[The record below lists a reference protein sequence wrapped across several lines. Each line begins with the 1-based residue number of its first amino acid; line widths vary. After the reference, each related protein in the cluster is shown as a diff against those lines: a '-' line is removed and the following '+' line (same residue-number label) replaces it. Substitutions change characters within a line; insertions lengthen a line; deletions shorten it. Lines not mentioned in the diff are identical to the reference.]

1 MIEKRQSKGGHG
13 FMRKK
18 FLAVVLAAAL
28 ACNTTGVS
36 AAVQSPVAG
45 ASVFKSFG
53 DLFKGDSDDEE
64 DTQSDTQKN
73 TKRSQ
78 VYSADPEAVKDSV
91 VLDISRGNIRITG
104 TEVSGYDTDGNPV
117 TKTSSRYVV
126 TGSSREHSIEIA
138 SGANANIVLSNA
150 SIIRTEAGESPIWIA
165 DDSTGDVTLTLEG
178 TNTLQ
183 AGTGAAAIQKNCTYN
198 GSTSKYGQLKITCG
212 NISPSHICGA
222 DCGTLVAT
230 AGNGGAAIG
239 GADGMGSSKINIVGG
254 TITASGGIGAGV
266 GGTGTKVEIGG
277 GVIDAGTINSKDSV
291 LNGNAILMADSVGDM
306 KVTKGVL
313 VQNGKGTAYGDL
325 DLTQGMID
333 HLVQSGGELD
343 ISDGAQVAVADGVD
357 ASKINT
363 NGTGTIKQEQSGQSE
378 EGSSEE
384 GSSEEGSSEE
394 GSSEEKPSEE
404 KPADQAV
411 ASAET
416 EAAEK
421 KKPSLLQKAG
431 KALAKVMGQDDGV
444 EVEEGQ
450 EEGIA
455 TVSDS
460 STSGNTTTTPA
471 PIPSTQDY
479 YRCNLGSIKLFQ
491 GTGDKKVEITPLD
504 PIKYGELLTIQTRVI
519 FNGSAQD
526 PDYKPGDKGD
536 FDHVIIYLVNAEG
549 KKLDISNGGVGI
561 KLPPGEEKYQKNETY
576 PVETSVT
583 IQSIDLGEYHIVVE
597 FTGTPESP
605 GTSRPT
611 DDHDFIEGDLK
622 FKNTP
627 VSVKTWAGLKILDAF
642 EDKNLD
648 AFLLDYR
655 PKNNAEKTI
664 EGGNWIWI
672 DKGNDITTGIEDQ
685 RLYPPSTAGAKT
697 EYKVR
702 YDFGDEAKKYSDG
715 DSCILTISFD
725 VGIRDLPNAEP
736 VVTADNNKKFIRA
749 GESKEWWNA
758 SHKNLKLTVRG
769 CSILKTLNK
778 PALSPK
784 EWDDDA
790 NWDPTEH
797 IFTDYY
803 NDGDLDEVYVQGS
816 DGEIGYVN
824 LKDFNVDQ
832 VYPFIDTPINAPKR
846 TDKTV
851 YFEFTS
857 SGEEEGS
864 GIYNYYMLTQRET
877 AEQKYTKEDVE
888 KSQNKTKDG
897 KILLPGFSPN
907 ITYNL
912 YMLVEDN
919 AGNVVQYLEPIQNEE
934 DIWKPCDENDP
945 AIRYGYQFTT
955 LDPIIDG
962 EIKIHVYDSVTGEER
977 NADDPVAV
985 GDRLEVE
992 IIEIS
997 SEANTD
1003 YTYEWRIQDIDSGM
1017 EGVNPRGPNLPT
1029 YTVQKE
1035 DFGSR
1040 LICHLSASNMS
1051 GYLRGITNGVGLPAC
1066 PPEYVPTNGRVNQI
1080 EHTFTFTG
1088 FPGIMYEYRIKD
1100 GEWLEIK
1107 AEQEDVVIKVPDKT
1121 ILKGELEVRAKETK
1135 EYNASAILANDE
1147 PFYSSGELGVT
1158 IQGDAYYGGTL
1169 NAVITSEAIDP
1180 GLFSYQWTRDGQNIG
1195 TNSSYEVQKEDIGK
1209 QLTVKISVA
1218 GYEGTDNS
1226 ATSETIRR
1234 RPLNPVIT
1242 VATKQYDGTTTAEAT
1257 ITLDGLI
1264 NNDDVTA
1271 TVTNASFADKNV
1283 GENKSVRVGTQL
1295 NGEDR
1300 NYYVVGQLSSEAKG
1314 TIEPRVLDLSMQAQ
1328 DKVYDGTTDA
1338 VVTITAEALPGDN
1351 IQVSG
1356 TGQFADKNAG
1366 TNKTVTPKDVQI
1378 TGTDAKNYTA
1388 TGSTASTTANITPK
1402 AIEIESITVADKEYD
1417 GTADATI
1424 TVNFNGAV
1432 DDVNYSYTAAFD
1444 SPNVGKDKRVDA
1456 TIKLEGDSATNY
1468 TLANG
1473 AATGRGNIIKAYAP
1487 YDEANIPQNLTG
1499 IEGKKLSSVYIGP
1512 GFSWKD
1518 TETVMA
1524 SVGRHT
1530 YPAYYNPDPSQYS
1543 AREIELE
1550 VLVQCAEHIWG
1561 EWVITTDPTKTDL
1574 GERQRICG
1582 VCGYT
1587 ETEVIPRAPFID
1599 NEDNKVGWGDIIQA
1613 INNASS
1619 GTEIPVVMN
1628 GTETLPASVQEAL
1641 QGREVSL
1648 VLHMGDDISWTIR
1661 GEDITGTTLKDINM
1675 VVTLYTDNIPSDV
1688 IDAYLPNKATVQ
1700 VHLAYSGEFG
1710 FVATLRIPLGDEFAG
1725 KASTLYYYNPTRE
1738 RLEMMDSNKVTSDGM
1753 GRYDFTH
1760 ASDYVVA
1767 LDRPANVQGG
1777 DTPSGNGS
1785 VTPTA
1790 PTGTTTPGAQGG
1802 SATNG
1807 NNGNTGTTTGTNG
1820 STAAATGTAT
1830 SANGTVVSSN
1840 GAKTEDDTPIMLY
1853 LFLLLAGTA
1862 GITAGVAYRRK
1873 RKKGN

>member
-1 MIEKRQSKGGHG
+1 
-13 FMRKK
+13 MRKK

-306 KVTKGVL
+306 KITKGVL

-357 ASKINT
+357 VSKINT

-384 GSSEEGSSEE
+384 KSSEE

-421 KKPSLLQKAG
+421 EKPSLLQKAG

-444 EVEEGQ
+444 KADEGQ

-455 TVSDS
+455 TVSDPTPTPMQMPFDTAIDYTIQKGGTNLAANADLSYGEQVDIVVNVQFLGNTPSDNNSGDGNAVKVYLQKIVEGPGEGELIEIGQKMVTLHEGSEGGQPNGYKAPPVEIPVIIKGVNVLDPDKNQDGRYRFVIEYTGISGAYPAKPIVVPGTHSVHKGSFQDTPTPSMTRDAIAGRKIKDILDLASDADAQSKKPRNKAGEEIPGRWVWDKEAETLEWPMYPRTSDSKVQFTAEYEYTNTDEKGKYTGYDENGGCRLTVNFTIVEPEIDDIPHIRCSGDQSTTNGWYNRKNGDITVNFDGYQIFQFAEKPTSYNGWKQADESGLKDSLTFGLDATGETKLDFCNEDKEVYVKVNGGKGDICKAKIKDFKVDRQYPDVKLARQQLRGTSAILDFETPVESNASSGSGIDYYKLVTQQIPGAQYTREDIVGARSQDTGLYTINTNLYPNMSYNVYLLVADKAGNEAQFIQQLSSDDDPNALQKYNGSVSSS
-460 STSGNTTTTPA
+460 STDIDPIFYGYRFTMPNPPLEGSMTLKVLDSEGNEKV
-471 PIPSTQDY
+471 D
-479 YRCNLGSIKLFQ
+479 
-491 GTGDKKVEITPLD
+491 GTIGVGDKIEVVLGEDISTGVSRLD
-504 PIKYGELLTIQTRVI
+504 YEWLWQV
-519 FNGSAQD
+519 NGSTVPNNKAFND
-526 PDYKPGDKGD
+526 PVYTVTNDDIGKIIVCHASDKDGNLSGY
-536 FDHVIIYLVNAEG
+536 IAA
-549 KKLDISNGGVGI
+549 S
-561 KLPPGEEKYQKNETY
+561 TY
-576 PVETSVT
+576 PVVVG
-583 IQSIDLGEYHIVVE
+583 LGPC
-597 FTGTPESP
+597 PE
-605 GTSRPT
+605 
-611 DDHDFIEGDLK
+611 
-622 FKNTP
+622 
-627 VSVKTWAGLKILDAF
+627 
-642 EDKNLD
+642 
-648 AFLLDYR
+648 
-655 PKNNAEKTI
+655 
-664 EGGNWIWI
+664 
-672 DKGNDITTGIEDQ
+672 
-685 RLYPPSTAGAKT
+685 
-697 EYKVR
+697 EYK
-702 YDFGDEAKKYSDG
+702 
-715 DSCILTISFD
+715 
-725 VGIRDLPNAEP
+725 
-736 VVTADNNKKFIRA
+736 
-749 GESKEWWNA
+749 
-758 SHKNLKLTVRG
+758 
-769 CSILKTLNK
+769 
-778 PALSPK
+778 
-784 EWDDDA
+784 
-790 NWDPTEH
+790 
-797 IFTDYY
+797 
-803 NDGDLDEVYVQGS
+803 
-816 DGEIGYVN
+816 
-824 LKDFNVDQ
+824 
-832 VYPFIDTPINAPKR
+832 
-846 TDKTV
+846 
-851 YFEFTS
+851 
-857 SGEEEGS
+857 
-864 GIYNYYMLTQRET
+864 
-877 AEQKYTKEDVE
+877 
-888 KSQNKTKDG
+888 
-897 KILLPGFSPN
+897 
-907 ITYNL
+907 
-912 YMLVEDN
+912 
-919 AGNVVQYLEPIQNEE
+919 
-934 DIWKPCDENDP
+934 
-945 AIRYGYQFTT
+945 
-955 LDPIIDG
+955 
-962 EIKIHVYDSVTGEER
+962 
-977 NADDPVAV
+977 
-985 GDRLEVE
+985 
-992 IIEIS
+992 
-997 SEANTD
+997 
-1003 YTYEWRIQDIDSGM
+1003 
-1017 EGVNPRGPNLPT
+1017 
-1029 YTVQKE
+1029 
-1035 DFGSR
+1035 
-1040 LICHLSASNMS
+1040 
-1051 GYLRGITNGVGLPAC
+1051 
-1066 PPEYVPTNGRVNQI
+1066 PTNGRVYKDEQKPI
-1080 EHTFTFTG
+1080 FKFTG
-1088 FPGIMYEYRIKD
+1088 HVGTAYEYSIN
-1100 GEWLEIK
+1100 GSEWEPVPPSNYPDEFTI
-1107 AEQEDVVIKVPDKT
+1107 EVGDVTVPVGG
-1121 ILKGELEVRAKETK
+1121 LKVRAKQTET
-1135 EYNASAILANDE
+1135 YLASDPPLSNEE
-1147 PFYSSGELGVT
+1147 PFISSGELDVT

-1169 NAVITSEAIDP
+1169 HAVTSSEALDS
-1180 GLFSYQWTRDGQNIG
+1180 GLFSYQWSRDGQNIG
-1195 TNSSYEVQKEDIGK
+1195 TGNSYEVQKEDIGK
-1209 QLTVKISVA
+1209 QLTVKISVDGYA
-1218 GYEGTDNS
+1218 GADNS

-1295 NGEDR
+1295 EGNDR

-1444 SPNVGKDKRVDA
+1444 SPNVGKDKKVDA

-1561 EWVITTDPTKTDL
+1561 EWVITTDPTKTDV

-1587 ETEVIPRAPFID
+1587 ETEVIPRAPYID
-1599 NEDNKVGWGDIIQA
+1599 NEDDKVGWGDIIQA

-1688 IDAYLPNKATVQ
+1688 IDSYLPNKTTVQ

>member
-1 MIEKRQSKGGHG
+1 
-13 FMRKK
+13 MRKK

-53 DLFKGDSDDEE
+53 DLFKGDSDDKE

-306 KVTKGVL
+306 KITKGVL

-343 ISDGAQVAVADGVD
+343 ISDGAKVAVADGVD
-357 ASKINT
+357 VSKINT
-363 NGTGTIKQEQSGQSE
+363 NGTGTIKQEQSGQ
-378 EGSSEE
+378 
-384 GSSEEGSSEE
+384 SEEGSSEE

-421 KKPSLLQKAG
+421 EKPSLLQKAG

-444 EVEEGQ
+444 KAEKEEQGQ
-450 EEGIA
+450 ERAMDTLSDNTSGTPSGNYRDTNITVSVRNDSGKELTEGMPLTYGERLHLQA
-455 TVSDS
+455 TVNFYGENPSPNS
-460 STSGNTTTTPA
+460 GSRHLVEFYLRKIGNTTSA
-471 PIPSTQDY
+471 NDIS
-479 YRCNLGSIKLFQ
+479 LGSEGIPASQ
-491 GTGDKKVEITPLD
+491 V
-504 PIKYGELLTIQTRVI
+504 
-519 FNGSAQD
+519 GSD
-526 PDYKPGDKGD
+526 
-536 FDHVIIYLVNAEG
+536 E
-549 KKLDISNGGVGI
+549 
-561 KLPPGEEKYQKNETY
+561 
-576 PVETSVT
+576 
-583 IQSIDLGEYHIVVE
+583 
-597 FTGTPESP
+597 
-605 GTSRPT
+605 
-611 DDHDFIEGDLK
+611 
-622 FKNTP
+622 P
-627 VSVKTWAGLKILDAF
+627 VSVSKNTVLQNSKINITNETGDEYNFILKYTGGTGYPPHEISIPINFPVVKGPLTPYRSNITMQATAGRQIKRILD
-642 EDKNLD
+642 LD
-648 AFLLDYR
+648 NDPEEVRAVK
-655 PKNNAEKTI
+655 PKNAAGETI
-664 EGGNWIWI
+664 PGKWVWVSS
-672 DKGNDITTGIEDQ
+672 NDTGIEKEKIPK
-685 RLYPPSTAGAKT
+685 RVLYPQTSDVTHRYTA
-697 EYKVR
+697 EYVFDDTNEQKK
-702 YDFGDEAKKYSDG
+702 YDGLDHNGKCELEVLFIVVTPDIDVTPAITAKKDPVTGWDDNIWYNRESGDITIVTSDYQIFQFTERPTSYG
-715 DSCILTISFD
+715 GWEGVDHIGPDGLQDSL
-725 VGIRDLPNAEP
+725 V
-736 VVTADNNKKFIRA
+736 
-749 GESKEWWNA
+749 
-758 SHKNLKLTVRG
+758 LKLDDTNGLRYNKGDYEIYVK
-769 CSILKTLNK
+769 LKGG
-778 PALSPK
+778 
-784 EWDDDA
+784 E
-790 NWDPTEH
+790 
-797 IFTDYY
+797 
-803 NDGDLDEVYVQGS
+803 GD
-816 DGEIGYVN
+816 IGRII
-824 LKDFNVDQ
+824 LKDFNVDR
-832 VYPFIDTPINAPKR
+832 VYPDVALAQNDQLITGETATFNFKTPN
-846 TDKTV
+846 
-851 YFEFTS
+851 ETS
-857 SGEEEGS
+857 SGSGTHEYAMLVKPGS
-864 GIYNYYMLTQRET
+864 DQTE
-877 AEQKYTKEDVE
+877 YTKEDVE
-888 KSQNKTKDG
+888 ASTFKNETGS
-897 KILLPGFSPN
+897 FSITTGLN
-907 ITYNL
+907 SNTTYNL
-912 YMLVEDN
+912 YLLIEDN
-919 AGNVVQYLEPIQNEE
+919 AKNMIQYIKPVSREGDVWQKWHSSVSQNNPKE
-934 DIWKPCDENDP
+934 DPLY
-945 AIRYGYQFTT
+945 YGYQFTT
-955 LDPIIDG
+955 LNPDIKGEMTLEVSNSEGIKTDG
-962 EIKIHVYDSVTGEER
+962 SVGS
-977 NADDPVAV
+977 
-985 GDRLEVE
+985 GDRLTPRV
-992 IIEIS
+992 
-997 SEANTD
+997 TD
-1003 YTYEWRIQDIDSGM
+1003 VSVTAGKLTYEWYRRSTVNGTEERIRDWT
-1017 EGVNPRGPNLPT
+1017 EPEY
-1029 YTVQKE
+1029 YTVRDQ
-1035 DFGSR
+1035 DVGFV
-1040 LICHLSASNMS
+1040 IVCHATAANMS
-1051 GYLRGITNGVGLPAC
+1051 GYLQAATPQVGLGPC
-1066 PPEYVPTNGRVNQI
+1066 PENYVPTNGI
-1080 EHTFTFTG
+1080 ENLEERTFSFTG
-1088 FPGIMYEYRIKD
+1088 HVGTTYEYRING
-1100 GEWLEIK
+1100 GEWT
-1107 AEQEDVVIKVPDKT
+1107 DVTPSNRPDGFLIEVGDNT
-1121 ILKGELEVRAKETK
+1121 VLAGNLEVRAKATDT
-1135 EYNASAILANDE
+1135 YMASAVLKNEQSFI
-1147 PFYSSGELGVT
+1147 SSGELGVT

-1295 NGEDR
+1295 EGNDR

-1444 SPNVGKDKRVDA
+1444 SPNVGKDKKVDA

-1561 EWVITTDPTKTDL
+1561 EWVITTDPTKTDV

-1873 RKKGN
+1873 RKTGN

>member
-1 MIEKRQSKGGHG
+1 
-13 FMRKK
+13 MRKK

-306 KVTKGVL
+306 KITKGVL

-357 ASKINT
+357 VSKINT
-363 NGTGTIKQEQSGQSE
+363 NGTGTIKQEQSGQ
-378 EGSSEE
+378 
-384 GSSEEGSSEE
+384 SEEGSSEE

-421 KKPSLLQKAG
+421 EKPSLLQKAG

-444 EVEEGQ
+444 AVEEEGQ
-450 EEGIA
+450 EDGIA
-455 TVSDS
+455 TVTANETPGGSGEKYKTGTTITIKGIGETDNINYGDS
-460 STSGNTTTTPA
+460 LMVHAVVT
-471 PIPSTQDY
+471 
-479 YRCNLGSIKLFQ
+479 FQ
-491 GTGDKKVEITPLD
+491 GDTKDDT
-504 PIKYGELLTIQTRVI
+504 
-519 FNGSAQD
+519 
-526 PDYKPGDKGD
+526 YKPDFPEGSTDIEKTPWRVNCYLLKVGDNPETGEKIYIGGDVVAHGADTGGD
-536 FDHVIIYLVNAEG
+536 FSYPADFEVNIKDSRIKVNERYYLYA
-549 KKLDISNGGVGI
+549 K
-561 KLPPGEEKYQKNETY
+561 
-576 PVETSVT
+576 
-583 IQSIDLGEYHIVVE
+583 
-597 FTGTPESP
+597 FTGTTLYPGSP
-605 GTSRPT
+605 GQTADHRIVQGNLSLSASNLGLDAYAGQKISDVIGGDDINSYLSAYRPT
-611 DDHDFIEGDLK
+611 NEGGRVVTDGTWEWQDGSDTGDSILYPSGSGVQFDYVVK
-622 FKNTP
+622 YELEEGEKVKYTNADRCTITIHFNVTMREQNVTP
-627 VSVKTWAGLKILDAF
+627 IVKTDSG
-642 EDKNLD
+642 
-648 AFLLDYR
+648 
-655 PKNNAEKTI
+655 T
-664 EGGNWIWI
+664 
-672 DKGNDITTGIEDQ
+672 NDSVPGHDQ
-685 RLYPPSTAGAKT
+685 RKWY
-697 EYKVR
+697 
-702 YDFGDEAKKYSDG
+702 
-715 DSCILTISFD
+715 
-725 VGIRDLPNAEP
+725 
-736 VVTADNNKKFIRA
+736 
-749 GESKEWWNA
+749 NA
-758 SHKNLKLTVRG
+758 SHGKITVEVPDHTIFYIP
-769 CSILKTLNK
+769 SPET
-778 PALSPK
+778 PATVK
-784 EWDDDA
+784 EWADSQ
-790 NWDPTEH
+790 NWLSKLECGEDFFWDKDNYP
-797 IFTDYY
+797 I
-803 NDGDLDEVYVQGS
+803 YVKNRE
-816 DGEIGYVN
+816 GEIGTATV
-824 LKDFNVDQ
+824 KDFNVDQ
-832 VYPFIDTPINAPKR
+832 NYPQILSVKDENPGADNASFLFDVSDGKQ
-846 TDKTV
+846 
-851 YFEFTS
+851 
-857 SGEEEGS
+857 GS
-864 GIYNYYMLTQRET
+864 GIWRCTRISQPKGGNPPTPGQIE
-877 AEQKYTKEDVE
+877 AGKEFEGGRVDITGIVP
-888 KSQNKTKDG
+888 ST
-897 KILLPGFSPN
+897 
-907 ITYNL
+907 TYNL
-912 YMLVEDN
+912 YMVIEDI
-919 AGNVVQYLEPIQNEE
+919 AGNQAQYIRPVADDDPGSALDKAEEPNIFY
-934 DIWKPCDENDP
+934 
-945 AIRYGYQFTT
+945 AYQFTT
-955 LDPIIDG
+955 LNQPLRGSIEFSLLDKDRNPKLLSGIAPGDIVVADAKIREPDSPGKVHYEWFKKKGNGSASRISPQLDSPEFQIPTDSDLLEEYIEYTIICKVTSEASSG
-962 EIKIHVYDSVTGEER
+962 EISK
-977 NADDPVAV
+977 
-985 GDRLEVE
+985 EV
-992 IIEIS
+992 
-997 SEANTD
+997 D
-1003 YTYEWRIQDIDSGM
+1003 Y
-1017 EGVNPRGPNLPT
+1017 P
-1029 YTVQKE
+1029 
-1035 DFGSR
+1035 
-1040 LICHLSASNMS
+1040 
-1051 GYLRGITNGVGLPAC
+1051 VGLTPC
-1066 PPEYVPTNGRVNQI
+1066 PDEYRPEITEEDTQNFTV
-1080 EHTFTFTG
+1080 TFKGT
-1088 FPGIMYEYRIKD
+1088 PGVAYEYRTNDPGDDSKLFIPVTPLTADGIYTIKLKEEETV
-1100 GEWLEIK
+1100 GVGKLEIRAAAIEGK
-1107 AEQEDVVIKVPDKT
+1107 YSAGASVKNEKEFIGSSELDIALSGEGRYGEILTAKVNSQVNPSRISYVWLRDGAEITDPGASGTGSTTTYQVKKDDLYRVISVRFSIEGATGADNTKSFGTIARRKV
-1121 ILKGELEVRAKETK
+1121 KGTVSVNAKE
-1135 EYNASAILANDE
+1135 
-1147 PFYSSGELGVT
+1147 
-1158 IQGDAYYGGTL
+1158 
-1169 NAVITSEAIDP
+1169 
-1180 GLFSYQWTRDGQNIG
+1180 
-1195 TNSSYEVQKEDIGK
+1195 
-1209 QLTVKISVA
+1209 
-1218 GYEGTDNS
+1218 
-1226 ATSETIRR
+1226 
-1234 RPLNPVIT
+1234 
-1242 VATKQYDGTTTAEAT
+1242 YDGTTAGTARADIEGALPGDDLSGGEAQ
-1257 ITLDGLI
+1257 
-1264 NNDDVTA
+1264 VE
-1271 TVTNASFADKNV
+1271 FADKNA
-1283 GENKSVRVGTQL
+1283 GENKNVKLLGTIEITGKDSL
-1295 NGEDR
+1295 
-1300 NYYVVGQLSSEAKG
+1300 YYEVELTQDANLKG
-1314 TIEPRVLDLSMQAQ
+1314 TIRPKTLNLEMTAEDKVYDGKTDAVVTFKGDPLPGDNIEITGTGQFDNKNVGKNKTVTPKEIVITGRDKDNYTSTGSTASTTAEITTKALEIESITVA

-1338 VVTITAEALPGDN
+1338 
-1351 IQVSG
+1351 
-1356 TGQFADKNAG
+1356 
-1366 TNKTVTPKDVQI
+1366 
-1378 TGTDAKNYTA
+1378 
-1388 TGSTASTTANITPK
+1388 
-1402 AIEIESITVADKEYD
+1402 AIS
-1417 GTADATI
+1417 
-1424 TVNFNGAV
+1424 VNFTGAV
-1432 DDVNYSYTAAFD
+1432 DDVDYSYTAAFD

-1473 AATGRGNIIKAYAP
+1473 AATGRGNIVKTYAP

-1530 YPAYYNPDPSQYS
+1530 YPAYYDPDPSQYS

-1561 EWVITTDPTKTDL
+1561 EWVITTDPTKTDV

-1599 NEDNKVGWGDIIQA
+1599 NEDDKVGWGDIIQA

-1840 GAKTEDDTPIMLY
+1840 GAKTEDDTPIMFY

-1873 RKKGN
+1873 RKTGN

>member
-1 MIEKRQSKGGHG
+1 MIEKRQSKGGLR

-53 DLFKGDSDDEE
+53 DLFKGDSDDKE

-306 KVTKGVL
+306 KITKGVL

-384 GSSEEGSSEE
+384 GSSEE
-394 GSSEEKPSEE
+394 KPSEE

-421 KKPSLLQKAG
+421 EKPSLLQKAG

-444 EVEEGQ
+444 KADEEQ

-455 TVSDS
+455 TVSDP
-460 STSGNTTTTPA
+460 STSGEFFTSAVTLT
-471 PIPSTQDY
+471 I
-479 YRCNLGSIKLFQ
+479 LGGFA
-491 GTGDKKVEITPLD
+491 LD
-504 PIKYGELLTIQTRVI
+504 RVKYGSTMECEARVRLY
-519 FNGSAQD
+519 GDTPD
-526 PDYKPGDKGD
+526 PDYNPGFEDNSPDPAKHPWYVNCYLEEKNGDPSKRIWIGGD
-536 FDHVIIYLVNAEG
+536 FFEGESEDEELHKLNFAVNI
-549 KKLDISNGGVGI
+549 KHQDIDVN
-561 KLPPGEEKYQKNETY
+561 KTY
-576 PVETSVT
+576 E
-583 IQSIDLGEYHIVVE
+583 LYAE
-597 FTGTPESP
+597 FTGTNLYRGNVSGRTEL
-605 GTSRPT
+605 G
-611 DDHDFIEGDLK
+611 IVAGDLSLSESRISR
-622 FKNTP
+622 T
-627 VSVKTWAGLKILDAF
+627 VYAGQKISDITG
-642 EDKNLD
+642 ENLD
-648 AFLLDYR
+648 SYLNDYR
-655 PKNNAEKTI
+655 PTNQGGQFVEGDWSWKDGTGTGNSILYPSGSGVKFDYVAKYEIDPEERVKYTNADRCEITIHFDVTMREQEVTPIVKT
-664 EGGNWIWI
+664 ESGT
-672 DKGNDITTGIEDQ
+672 NDFVLGHDQ
-685 RLYPPSTAGAKT
+685 RKWYNISHGKITVEVPDHTIFYIPSPETPATVEEWAAPNNWLSKLECGEDFFWDKDNYPI
-697 EYKVR
+697 YV
-702 YDFGDEAKKYSDG
+702 
-715 DSCILTISFD
+715 
-725 VGIRDLPNAEP
+725 
-736 VVTADNNKKFIRA
+736 
-749 GESKEWWNA
+749 
-758 SHKNLKLTVRG
+758 KNR
-769 CSILKTLNK
+769 
-778 PALSPK
+778 
-784 EWDDDA
+784 E
-790 NWDPTEH
+790 
-797 IFTDYY
+797 
-803 NDGDLDEVYVQGS
+803 
-816 DGEIGYVN
+816 GEIGTATVQ
-824 LKDFNVDQ
+824 DFNVDQ
-832 VYPFIDTPINAPKR
+832 RHPQILSVKDENPGADNASFLFDVSDGR
-846 TDKTV
+846 Q
-851 YFEFTS
+851 
-857 SGEEEGS
+857 GS
-864 GIYNYYMLTQRET
+864 GIWRCTRMSQPKGGNPYTPDQIET
-877 AEQKYTKEDVE
+877 LGKEFV
-888 KSQNKTKDG
+888 DG
-897 KILLPGFSPN
+897 RVDITGIVPST
-907 ITYNL
+907 TYNL
-912 YMLVEDN
+912 YMVIEDI
-919 AGNVVQYLEPIQNEE
+919 AGNRALYIRPVADDDPESALDKAEEPNIFY
-934 DIWKPCDENDP
+934 
-945 AIRYGYQFTT
+945 AYQFTT
-955 LDPIIDG
+955 LNQSIEGSIEFSLLDKDRNPKLLSDIAPGDIVVATEKIRKPDSPGKVHYEWFKKKGNGSESRISPQLDSPEFEIPTDSDLLEEYIGYTIICKVTSEATSG
-962 EIKIHVYDSVTGEER
+962 EIR
-977 NADDPVAV
+977 
-985 GDRLEVE
+985 REVE
-992 IIEIS
+992 F
-997 SEANTD
+997 
-1003 YTYEWRIQDIDSGM
+1003 
-1017 EGVNPRGPNLPT
+1017 P
-1029 YTVQKE
+1029 
-1035 DFGSR
+1035 
-1040 LICHLSASNMS
+1040 
-1051 GYLRGITNGVGLPAC
+1051 VGLTPH
-1066 PPEYVPTNGRVNQI
+1066 PD
-1080 EHTFTFTG
+1080 EHKPKITEEDTQNFTVTFEGT
-1088 FPGIMYEYRIKD
+1088 PGVVYEYRTNDSETWTTLNLVANGKYTIQLEKEETVLAGKLEIRAKAVENQYSAGESVRNEKDFIGSSELDIVLSGESYYGERLTARVDSQINPSRLSYVWLRD
-1100 GEWLEIK
+1100 GEEIASGTGSSSTYQVQK
-1107 AEQEDVVIKVPDKT
+1107 ADLYRVISVRFSIEGMTGADNTKSFGTIGPRKVKAT
-1121 ILKGELEVRAKETK
+1121 VSVNAKE
-1135 EYNASAILANDE
+1135 
-1147 PFYSSGELGVT
+1147 
-1158 IQGDAYYGGTL
+1158 
-1169 NAVITSEAIDP
+1169 
-1180 GLFSYQWTRDGQNIG
+1180 
-1195 TNSSYEVQKEDIGK
+1195 
-1209 QLTVKISVA
+1209 
-1218 GYEGTDNS
+1218 
-1226 ATSETIRR
+1226 
-1234 RPLNPVIT
+1234 
-1242 VATKQYDGTTTAEAT
+1242 YDGTTAGTARADIEGALPGDDLSGGEAQ
-1257 ITLDGLI
+1257 
-1264 NNDDVTA
+1264 VE
-1271 TVTNASFADKNV
+1271 FADKNA
-1283 GENKSVRVGTQL
+1283 GENKDVKLLGTIEITG
-1295 NGEDR
+1295 NDR
-1300 NYYVVGQLSSEAKG
+1300 LYYEVELSQDANLKG
-1314 TIEPRVLDLSMQAQ
+1314 TIRPKTLNLGMTAQ
-1328 DKVYDGTTDA
+1328 DKIYDGTTDAVVTFSGDALPGDSIEISGTGQFDNKNVGKNKTVTPKEIVITGRDKDNYTSTGSTASTTAEITAKALEIESITVADKVYDGTTDA
-1338 VVTITAEALPGDN
+1338 
-1351 IQVSG
+1351 
-1356 TGQFADKNAG
+1356 
-1366 TNKTVTPKDVQI
+1366 
-1378 TGTDAKNYTA
+1378 
-1388 TGSTASTTANITPK
+1388 
-1402 AIEIESITVADKEYD
+1402 AIS
-1417 GTADATI
+1417 
-1424 TVNFNGAV
+1424 VNFTGAV
-1432 DDVNYSYTAAFD
+1432 DDVDYSYTAAFD

-1473 AATGRGNIIKAYAP
+1473 AATGRGNIVKTYAP

-1561 EWVITTDPTKTDL
+1561 EWVITTDPTKTDV

-1587 ETEVIPRAPFID
+1587 ETEVIPRAPYID
-1599 NEDNKVGWGDIIQA
+1599 NEDDKVGWGDIIQA

-1628 GTETLPASVQEAL
+1628 GTETLSASVQEAL

-1873 RKKGN
+1873 RKTGN

>member
-1 MIEKRQSKGGHG
+1 
-13 FMRKK
+13 MRKK

-198 GSTSKYGQLKITCG
+198 GSISKYGQLKITCG

-306 KVTKGVL
+306 KITKGVL

-384 GSSEEGSSEE
+384 GSSEE
-394 GSSEEKPSEE
+394 KPSEE

-421 KKPSLLQKAG
+421 EKPSLLQKAG

-444 EVEEGQ
+444 EVDEGQ

-455 TVSDS
+455 TVSDTDVPKQ
-460 STSGNTTTTPA
+460 TSVGIQIFKNEENNYVGFSDIEYGQA
-471 PIPSTQDY
+471 ARVEAS
-479 YRCNLGSIKLFQ
+479 LLFWGDINN
-491 GTGDKKVEITPLD
+491 GTGESNPSIHCFLEELEKVGDDWQPVNRVEIASQPLTQAPSHNQLVVVSSNFIMQDD
-504 PIKYGELLTIQTRVI
+504 PPSVSITLNK
-519 FNGSAQD
+519 
-526 PDYKPGDKGD
+526 
-536 FDHVIIYLVNAEG
+536 
-549 KKLDISNGGVGI
+549 
-561 KLPPGEEKYQKNETY
+561 TY
-576 PVETSVT
+576 R
-583 IQSIDLGEYHIVVE
+583 LYVE
-597 FTGTPESP
+597 FTGTEDYP
-605 GTSRPT
+605 GGNDTSGPFTIQPGKMIFPDPIIPKNAIAGTTIKNTMGGQTLDNYLAAYRPT
-611 DDHDFIEGDLK
+611 NAGGEPVKGEWQWDEPDLSDVEG
-622 FKNTP
+622 
-627 VSVKTWAGLKILDAF
+627 
-642 EDKNLD
+642 E
-648 AFLLDYR
+648 
-655 PKNNAEKTI
+655 
-664 EGGNWIWI
+664 
-672 DKGNDITTGIEDQ
+672 
-685 RLYPPSTAGAKT
+685 RLYPGVTGGKYQYNVKYEVDKSEVDKYLNGKECTT
-697 EYKVR
+697 IIEFNVEYQ
-702 YDFGDEAKKYSDG
+702 
-715 DSCILTISFD
+715 TFD
-725 VGIRDLPNAEP
+725 DAEP
-736 VVTADNNKKFIRA
+736 RVICSSHMNHPQNNGNDGLTWYNADCGNITIVA
-749 GESKEWWNA
+749 DGYQ
-758 SHKNLKLTVRG
+758 
-769 CSILKTLNK
+769 ILKTPNPPNSVEGWRDGFGDNL
-778 PALSPK
+778 LFTEYHK
-784 EWDDDA
+784 E
-790 NWDPTEH
+790 
-797 IFTDYY
+797 DYA
-803 NDGDLDEVYVQGS
+803 VYIKDRVK
-816 DGEIGYVN
+816 GEIGRVV

-832 VYPFIDTPINAPKR
+832 SYPQQLSLKDSKINPTNARLEFNISDGEQNNCSGIWKCWWRAQRRLAGEDSYSAEEVIAANNEFSQFVDVPGCSPSTTYDLYMVVEDIAGNQAHYTRRVIDDDPPGTALEPARDPNEFYAYDFTTALEAITGTVEMTISAGDGSPKLNSEIAPGDIVIATPRIGNTDPGELRYDWFLREEDETETPLSAFNTNTFTIPTRSDLIKDYIGRRIVCRVSSTKTSGDKAGIIDTPI
-846 TDKTV
+846 
-851 YFEFTS
+851 
-857 SGEEEGS
+857 G
-864 GIYNYYMLTQRET
+864 
-877 AEQKYTKEDVE
+877 
-888 KSQNKTKDG
+888 
-897 KILLPGFSPN
+897 LLPCPDDYKPN
-907 ITYNL
+907 I
-912 YMLVEDN
+912 
-919 AGNVVQYLEPIQNEE
+919 IEE
-934 DIWKPCDENDP
+934 DTQN
-945 AIRYGYQFTT
+945 FT
-955 LDPIIDG
+955 
-962 EIKIHVYDSVTGEER
+962 VTF
-977 NADDPVAV
+977 
-985 GDRLEVE
+985 
-992 IIEIS
+992 
-997 SEANTD
+997 
-1003 YTYEWRIQDIDSGM
+1003 
-1017 EGVNPRGPNLPT
+1017 EG
-1029 YTVQKE
+1029 K
-1035 DFGSR
+1035 
-1040 LICHLSASNMS
+1040 
-1051 GYLRGITNGVGLPAC
+1051 RGIA
-1066 PPEYVPTNGRVNQI
+1066 
-1080 EHTFTFTG
+1080 
-1088 FPGIMYEYRIKD
+1088 YEYRTNGSETWTKLDLVANGRYTIQLNEEETVLAGK
-1100 GEWLEIK
+1100 LEIR
-1107 AEQEDVVIKVPDKT
+1107 AQAIPNQYSAGESVTNQEDFYGSSELDIALSGEGRYGEILTAKVNSQVNPSRISYVWLRDGAEITDPGASGTGSTTTYQVKKDDLYRVISVRFSIEGATGADNTKSFGTIARRKV
-1121 ILKGELEVRAKETK
+1121 KGTVSVNAKE
-1135 EYNASAILANDE
+1135 
-1147 PFYSSGELGVT
+1147 
-1158 IQGDAYYGGTL
+1158 
-1169 NAVITSEAIDP
+1169 
-1180 GLFSYQWTRDGQNIG
+1180 
-1195 TNSSYEVQKEDIGK
+1195 
-1209 QLTVKISVA
+1209 
-1218 GYEGTDNS
+1218 
-1226 ATSETIRR
+1226 
-1234 RPLNPVIT
+1234 
-1242 VATKQYDGTTTAEAT
+1242 YDGTTAGTARADIEGALPGDDLSGGEAQ
-1257 ITLDGLI
+1257 
-1264 NNDDVTA
+1264 VE
-1271 TVTNASFADKNV
+1271 FADKNA
-1283 GENKSVRVGTQL
+1283 GENKNVKLLGTIEITGKDSL
-1295 NGEDR
+1295 
-1300 NYYVVGQLSSEAKG
+1300 YYEVELTQDANLKG
-1314 TIEPRVLDLSMQAQ
+1314 TIRPKTLNLEMTAEDKVYDGKTDAVVTFKGDPLPGDNIEITGTGQFDNKNVGKNKTVTPKEVVITGPDKDNYTSTGSTASTTAEITTKALEIESITVA

-1338 VVTITAEALPGDN
+1338 
-1351 IQVSG
+1351 
-1356 TGQFADKNAG
+1356 
-1366 TNKTVTPKDVQI
+1366 
-1378 TGTDAKNYTA
+1378 
-1388 TGSTASTTANITPK
+1388 
-1402 AIEIESITVADKEYD
+1402 AIS
-1417 GTADATI
+1417 
-1424 TVNFNGAV
+1424 VNFTGAV
-1432 DDVNYSYTAAFD
+1432 DDVDYSYTAAFD

-1473 AATGRGNIIKAYAP
+1473 AATGRGNIVKTYAP

-1587 ETEVIPRAPFID
+1587 ETEVIPRAPYIN

-1873 RKKGN
+1873 RKTGN